1 MDRMG
6 LISDYDIRIVH
17 CGFIIKFLS
26 STLSKGTQTF
36 DFFKISWLNCEQYRK
51 NQYKKKEPNQDSSVF
66 KVLIR

>member
-36 DFFKISWLNCEQYRK
+36 NFLKLVGSNVNSMKRINTRK
-51 NQYKKKEPNQDSSVF
+51 RNPINIVQCSKC
-66 KVLIR
+66 